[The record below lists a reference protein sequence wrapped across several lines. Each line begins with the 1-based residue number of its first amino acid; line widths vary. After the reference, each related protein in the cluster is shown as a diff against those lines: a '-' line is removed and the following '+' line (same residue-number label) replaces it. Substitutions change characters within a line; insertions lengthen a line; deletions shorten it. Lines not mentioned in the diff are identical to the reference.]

1 MEKLKTKL
9 WKNGEPTT
17 ESTLEKTG
25 PIYKLNAFNYMVGI
39 AKNLTR
45 TSQFC
50 SQKGSPLYKELL
62 AQTVDSMR
70 KTTDAFL
77 LFFLMGNY

>member
-9 WKNGEPTT
+9 WKNGERTT
-17 ESTLEKTG
+17 ESTLENTG

-45 TSQFC
+45 S
-50 SQKGSPLYKELL
+50 S
-62 AQTVDSMR
+62 
-70 KTTDAFL
+70 
-77 LFFLMGNY
+77 